1 MEELK
6 GKVLFVTGGAK
17 GIGKG
22 IVDFF
27 VKKGCTVAFCD
38 VDIEQG
44 KAISKETGADFYYTD
59 ASDAKAL
66 QATMQAICDQFGSL
80 DIIIN
85 NVGIF
90 KSVPLVDMELEEYDR
105 IIATNLRPVFVTS
118 QFMAKNRANNKEKYG
133 RIINIASTRYL
144 QSEPGFEA
152 YAAAKGGIYSL
163 THAVAIS
170 LSDYNIT
177 VNSIAPGW
185 IDTGYYP
192 VAEADERQHPSRRV
206 GHPEDV
212 ARVCWMLCQED
223 NDFINAENIVL
234 DGGMTKKMI
243 YLE

>member
-6 GKVLFVTGGAK
+6 GKVLFVTGGAN

-22 IVDFF
+22 IVEYFTN
-27 VKKGCTVAFCD
+27 KGCTVAFCD
-38 VDIEQG
+38 IDMAQG
-44 KAISKETGADFYYTD
+44 QAVAKESGADFYCTD
-59 ASDAKAL
+59 ASDAKDL
-66 QATMQAICDQFGSL
+66 VTTMQAISDRYGSI

-90 KSVPLVDMELEEYDR
+90 KPANLVDAELEEFDKV
-105 IIATNLRPVFVTS
+105 IATNLRPVFVTS
-118 QFMAKNRANNKEKYG
+118 QFMAKNRANDKEKYG
-133 RIINIASTRYL
+133 RIINITSTRYL
-144 QSEPGFEA
+144 QSEPGTES
-152 YAAAKGGIYSL
+152 YAAAKGGIFSL
-163 THAVAIS
+163 THALAIS
-170 LSDYNIT
+170 LSEYNVT

-185 IDTGYYP
+185 IDTGHYP
-192 VAEADERQHPSRRV
+192 ISEADKAQHPSRRV
-206 GHPEDV
+206 GRPEDV